1 MESERRTSVETLGV
15 WNHSRARIRTTWSP
29 AYAIFTVIPV
39 PGVGVC
45 WTCVALVWIG
55 FVPQRPASASHFT
68 RNFIVFGTSGCGT
81 ISRALD
87 EWGKRAFFQNGIAND
102 CTFFDVSLAEFIV
115 DAFAFS
121 SEMNG
126 DLIPWAKATGFLH
139 FSIAL

>member
-1 MESERRTSVETLGV
+1 M
-15 WNHSRARIRTTWSP
+15 
-29 AYAIFTVIPV
+29 
-39 PGVGVC
+39 
-45 WTCVALVWIG
+45 G

-102 CTFFDVSLAEFIV
+102 CTFFDVLLAESIV

-126 DLIPWAKATGFLH
+126 DLISWAETTGFFGIGKSISFDAAKTIVDAFTFSSKMDSELSTWAKATGFLH